1 MSNVLLTSQYIL
13 YVDVEKTVV
22 YLLEV
27 GSRALSVAE
36 TYFYVN
42 IYIYDV
48 NVKV

>member
-1 MSNVLLTSQYIL
+1 MYL

-27 GSRALSVAE
+27 GSRALSVVEA
-36 TYFYVN
+36 YFYVN
-42 IYIYDV
+42 IYDV